1 MKGEIGDIGERGV
14 GNMITAA
21 KPLRRN
27 GMRSRAKGR
36 SWPEEQRH
44 FLFHNRIEGQV
55 GADQGKFS

>member
-1 MKGEIGDIGERGV
+1 
-14 GNMITAA
+14 MITAA